1 MTFEKKVSVIA
12 WIPLQ
17 IVAYFVVRF
26 VEPIMM
32 ETLMP
37 KNQWYCIKPPV
48 LSFLGVMENIV
59 LIAAFAV
66 VVVGEVLLIRHEYG
80 SKKFWKY
87 FAIWYAVYV
96 VLIVG
101 MTIGEGI
108 NFNVLGDPLIIPLT
122 IAICLYPVIALL
134 GLILVMAITRWVNK
148 LMHH

>member
-1 MTFEKKVSVIA
+1 
-12 WIPLQ
+12 
-17 IVAYFVVRF
+17 
-26 VEPIMM
+26 MM

-59 LIAAFAV
+59 LIAVFAV
-66 VVVGEVLLIRHEYG
+66 VVVGEVILIRHEYG
-80 SKKFWKY
+80 SKKFWKHT
-87 FAIWYAVYV
+87 AIWYAVYV

-134 GLILVMAITRWVNK
+134 ELMLVISIARWVKN
-148 LMHH
+148 LMLKITNSHV